1 MKNILILLSVA
12 LILSSCGGLDDASK
26 VLRNEKVRTT
36 DEFLVKKRNPLEVP
50 PDYEQI
56 PTPGSIINERNN
68 EEDKIKKILKVPKTQ
83 DSKSNNSSV
92 EDSILNRIRK

>member
-1 MKNILILLSVA
+1 MKILLILITA
-12 LILSSCGGLDDASK
+12 IFFLSSCGGLDDASK

-50 PDYEQI
+50 PDYEKI
-56 PTPGSIINERNN
+56 PTPGSIDKKND
-68 EEDKIKKILKVPKTQ
+68 EEDKIKKILKVPKSQ
-83 DSKSNNSSV
+83 GSKNNSSSV

>member
-1 MKNILILLSVA
+1 MKNLLILIIAVFF
-12 LILSSCGGLDDASK
+12 LSSCGGLDDASK

-50 PDYEQI
+50 PDYEKI
-56 PTPGSIINERNN
+56 PTPGSINEKND
-68 EEDKIKKILKVPKTQ
+68 EEDKIKKILKVPKSQ
-83 DSKSNNSSV
+83 DSKKNNSSV